1 MAITLG
7 ATATAAAG
15 VSEGVYRWG
24 LDTKLKNEKTTET
37 KGVLPP
43 EERQAITT
51 DLTKQEVEKLQEK
64 ADGDYNDTHKD
75 TLKGKTVDVVIAEK
89 TQALETLQQAQKSQ
103 LDTLTQQRED
113 GLRKIFDSKNK
124 PSLTADQIE
133 AKVHEV
139 IVAKNTPQ
147 SPGYDTWKQNYT
159 KLNTTLKKA
168 EHVHENLQK
177 EHQKILNLIEADKQ
191 FLNNQANLE
200 RFKIDT
206 NVSDIGMAEMLEFDK
221 WKKDSKNSN
230 KLVDQQTLETIYA
243 NDPAIKRLTN
253 N

>member
-1 MAITLG
+1 MAVVSGFHGGLFDEMSVF
-7 ATATAAAG
+7 ATISFFA
-15 VSEGVYRWG
+15 
-24 LDTKLKNEKTTET
+24 N
-37 KGVLPP
+37 
-43 EERQAITT
+43 
-51 DLTKQEVEKLQEK
+51 
-64 ADGDYNDTHKD
+64 
-75 TLKGKTVDVVIAEK
+75 
-89 TQALETLQQAQKSQ
+89 
-103 LDTLTQQRED
+103 
-113 GLRKIFDSKNK
+113 
-124 PSLTADQIE
+124 
-133 AKVHEV
+133 
-139 IVAKNTPQ
+139 
-147 SPGYDTWKQNYT
+147 
-159 KLNTTLKKA
+159 
-168 EHVHENLQK
+168 NLLYKCSTK